1 MEQGRIILAIVLSF
15 LVFLVWDHFFI
26 EKVPPEQNITEQQEA
41 APQSP
46 ADEKQAG
53 PVTAPTV
60 ATTETKPV
68 ASFAETMQVDE
79 NTREIVVDT
88 PLYKATISEKGAI
101 ITAFVLKNYR
111 ETALPDASLKSLI
124 APENNLG
131 TLWSGLGELP
141 GDSTNGL
148 YKVDTDLATIKVD
161 GAVQTLSFTW
171 RSPQNVILE
180 KLFTFQPDSYLI
192 DYQVKVK
199 NSGTVPFQDRV
210 AVTLTQAGADAP
222 RGYGFVGP
230 SGYING
236 KLEQI
241 KPKKIAEQEPLSGKI
256 DWAAIQDRYF
266 MKAVLP
272 LDDQNSTI
280 KLAVQNETVMTNT
293 LLTELETFNPGSEKN
308 FAYQVYIGPK
318 SLNILN
324 KYDNSLAKLINFG
337 MFDILAKPCLWVMN
351 FIYDNLIP
359 NYGVAII
366 LLTLLT
372 KILLWPLGQK
382 SYKSMNAMK
391 KLQPLMMEIKEKYK
405 DDKKRQ
411 NEETMA
417 LYRTYKVN
425 PMGGCL
431 PMVLQIPVFFA
442 LYRMLYEAI
451 ELRHAPFFGWIND
464 LSAPDRLF
472 NFGFSIPFMEPP
484 YGIPVLTLI
493 MGATMLLQQKMQPPM
508 GDATQAKMMMLMP
521 VVFTFIFIN
530 FSAGLVLYWLTNNVL
545 SIGQQYYTQKKQT

>member
-1 MEQGRIILAIVLSF
+1 ML
-15 LVFLVWDHFFI
+15 
-26 EKVPPEQNITEQQEA
+26 
-41 APQSP
+41 
-46 ADEKQAG
+46 EKQ
-53 PVTAPTV
+53 
-60 ATTETKPV
+60 
-68 ASFAETMQVDE
+68 
-79 NTREIVVDT
+79 
-88 PLYKATISEKGAI
+88 
-101 ITAFVLKNYR
+101 
-111 ETALPDASLKSLI
+111 
-124 APENNLG
+124 
-131 TLWSGLGELP
+131 
-141 GDSTNGL
+141 
-148 YKVDTDLATIKVD
+148 
-161 GAVQTLSFTW
+161 
-171 RSPQNVILE
+171 
-180 KLFTFQPDSYLI
+180 FTFQPDSYLI

-199 NSGTVPFQDRV
+199 NNGTVPFQDRV

-241 KPKKIAEQEPLSGKI
+241 KPKKIAETENLSGKI

-272 LDDQNSTI
+272 QTDQNSTI
-280 KLAVQNETVMTNT
+280 KLAVQAETVMTNT
-293 LLTELETFNPGSEKN
+293 LLTEMETFNPGSEKS
-308 FAYQVYIGPK
+308 FAYQAYIGPK

-324 KYDNSLAKLINFG
+324 KYDNSLAKSINFG
-337 MFDILAKPCLWVMN
+337 MFDIIAKPCLWVMN

-391 KLQPLMMEIKEKYK
+391 KLQPLMAEIKEKYK

-451 ELRHAPFFGWIND
+451 ELRHAPFFGWITR
-464 LSAPDRLF
+464 P
-472 NFGFSIPFMEPP
+472 FGPGSSF
-484 YGIPVLTLI
+484 
-493 MGATMLLQQKMQPPM
+493 
-508 GDATQAKMMMLMP
+508 
-521 VVFTFIFIN
+521 
-530 FSAGLVLYWLTNNVL
+530 
-545 SIGQQYYTQKKQT
+545 

>member
-1 MEQGRIILAIVLSF
+1 MEQGRIILAIALSF
-15 LVFLVWDHFFI
+15 LVFLVWDYFFI
-26 EKVPPEQNITEQQEA
+26 EKIPPEQHLTEQQEA
-41 APQSP
+41 VQSSP
-46 ADEKQAG
+46 VDEKTPAKT
-53 PVTAPTV
+53 PPP
-60 ATTETKPV
+60 TETPTPLQPTPL
-68 ASFAETMQVDE
+68 AETTQAPE
-79 NTREIVVDT
+79 GAREILIKT

-101 ITAFVLKNYR
+101 ITSFTLMDYR
-111 ETALPDASLKSLI
+111 EEVDPDAPLKALVS
-124 APENNLG
+124 PDNRLG
-131 TLWSGLGELP
+131 TLWAGLSEVP
-141 GDSTNGL
+141 GDSVKGYYRTDAPL
-148 YKVDTDLATIKVD
+148 DTITID
-161 GAVQTLSFTW
+161 GEVQSLNFIW
-171 RSPQNVILE
+171 RSPQGVLVE
-180 KLFTFQPDSYLI
+180 KRFTFQPDSYVI
-192 DYQVKVK
+192 DYDVTVK
-199 NSGTVPFQDRV
+199 NSGSAPFQDRL

-230 SGYING
+230 SGYIDG
-236 KLEQI
+236 RLEQI
-241 KPKKIAEQEPLSGKI
+241 KPKEFDEKGNLTGKI

-272 LDDQNSTI
+272 KTDQNSTMR
-280 KLAVQNETVMTNT
+280 LAVQDETVMINT
-293 LLTELETFNPGSEKN
+293 LLTGMETFNPGSEKS
-308 FAYQVYIGPK
+308 FFYQAYMGPK
-318 SLNILN
+318 SLKTLN
-324 KYDNSLAKLINFG
+324 EMGGSLARAVNFG

-351 FIYDNLIP
+351 FIYDNLIS

-366 LLTLLT
+366 LLTLMT
-372 KILLWPLGQK
+372 KIILWPLGQK

-391 KLQPLMMEIKEKYK
+391 KLQPLMTEIREKYK
-405 DDKKRQ
+405 DDKQRQ
-411 NEETMA
+411 NQEMMA

-431 PMVLQIPVFFA
+431 PMLLQIPVFFA

-472 NFGFSIPFMEPP
+472 NLGVAIPFMEPP

-521 VVFTFIFIN
+521 VIFTFIFIN

-545 SIGQQYYTQKKQT
+545 SIGQQYYTQKKLA

>member
-1 MEQGRIILAIVLSF
+1 MEQGRIILAIALSF
-15 LVFLVWDHFFI
+15 LVFLVWDYFFI
-26 EKVPPEQNITEQQEA
+26 EKLPPEQNLTEQQETIPQPPVNDK
-41 APQSP
+41 APG
-46 ADEKQAG
+46 A
-53 PVTAPTV
+53 VTAPTA
-60 ATTETKPV
+60 ATTGIKPV
-68 ASFAETMQVDE
+68 PTFAETSQDVE
-79 NTREIVVDT
+79 NIRKIVVDT

-101 ITAFVLKNYR
+101 ITAFTLKNYR
-111 ETALPDASLKSLI
+111 EDAIPDSPLKALI

-131 TLWSGLGELP
+131 TLWAGLGELH
-141 GDSTNGL
+141 GDSTTGN
-148 YKVDTDLATIKVD
+148 YQADTDLEAITVNE
-161 GAVQTLSFTW
+161 AAQALTFTW
-171 RSPQNVILE
+171 RSPQNVLLE
-180 KLFTFQPDSYLI
+180 KQFTFQPDSYLI
-192 DYQVKVK
+192 DYQIKVK
-199 NSGTVPFQDRV
+199 NSGSVPFQDRV
-210 AVTLTQAGADAP
+210 AVTLTQAGADTP

-241 KPKKIAEQEPLSGKI
+241 KPKKIAETENLSGKI

-272 LDDQNSTI
+272 QTDQNSTI
-280 KLAVQNETVMTNT
+280 KLAVQAETVMTNT
-293 LLTELETFNPGSEKN
+293 LLTEMETFNPGSEKS

-318 SLNILN
+318 SLNILK

-351 FIYDNLIP
+351 FIHDNLIP

-366 LLTLLT
+366 LLTILT

-391 KLQPLMMEIKEKYK
+391 KLQPLMVEIKEKYK
-405 DDKKRQ
+405 DDKPRINQ
-411 NEETMA
+411 ETMA

-451 ELRHAPFFGWIND
+451 ELRHAPFFGWITD

-472 NFGFSIPFMEPP
+472 NFGFSIPFMEAP

-545 SIGQQYYTQKKQT
+545 SIGQQYYTQKKLA

>member
-15 LVFLVWDHFFI
+15 LVFLVWDYFFV
-26 EKVPPEQNITEQQEA
+26 EKLPPEQNLTEQQEVT
-41 APQSP
+41 PQPVIEESP
-46 ADEKQAG
+46 G
-53 PVTAPTV
+53 TLTAPPA
-60 ATTETKPV
+60 ATDETKAV
-68 ASFAETMQVDE
+68 ASFAETSQADV
-79 NTREIVVDT
+79 NIREVVVDT
-88 PLYKATISEKGAI
+88 PLYKATLSEKGAI

-111 ETALPDASLKSLI
+111 EAALPDAPLKSLI
-124 APENNLG
+124 APENKLG
-131 TLWSGLGELP
+131 TLWAGLGELP
-141 GDSTNGL
+141 GDSTHGH
-148 YKVDTDLATIKVD
+148 YQADTDLGAITVGEAAQTI
-161 GAVQTLSFTW
+161 TFTW
-171 RSPQNVILE
+171 RSPQNVLIE
-180 KLFTFQPDSYLI
+180 KQFTFQPDSYLI
-192 DYQVKVK
+192 DYTVKVK
-199 NSGTVPFQDRV
+199 NNGTVPFQDRV

-241 KPKKIAEQEPLSGKI
+241 KPKKIAETENLSGKI
-256 DWAAIQDRYF
+256 DWAAIQERYF

-272 LDDQNSTI
+272 QTDQNSTL
-280 KLAVQNETVMTNT
+280 KLAVQGETVMTST
-293 LLTELETFNPGSEKN
+293 LLTEMETFNPGSEKS
-308 FAYQVYIGPK
+308 FTYQAYVGPK

-324 KYDNSLAKLINFG
+324 KYDNSLAKSINFG
-337 MFDILAKPCLWVMN
+337 MFDIIAKPCLWVMN
-351 FIYDNLIP
+351 FIYENMIP

-391 KLQPLMMEIKEKYK
+391 KLQPLMAEIKEKYK

-411 NEETMA
+411 NQETMA

-451 ELRHAPFFGWIND
+451 ELRHAPFFGWITD

-472 NFGFSIPFMEPP
+472 NFSFSIPFMEAP

-545 SIGQQYYTQKKQT
+545 SIGQQYYTQKKQA

>member
-15 LVFLVWDHFFI
+15 LVFLVWDYFFI
-26 EKVPPEQNITEQQEA
+26 EKLPPEQNLTEQKEP
-41 APQSP
+41 APQL
-46 ADEKQAG
+46 
-53 PVTAPTV
+53 PVEDTPGTITAPPA
-60 ATTETKPV
+60 ATDETKPV
-68 ASFAETMQVDE
+68 ASFAETSQADLNIKEV
-79 NTREIVVDT
+79 VVDT
-88 PLYKATISEKGAI
+88 PLYQATLSEKGAI

-111 ETALPDASLKSLI
+111 EEALADAPLKALI
-124 APENNLG
+124 APENKLG
-131 TLWSGLGELP
+131 TLWAGLGELP
-141 GDSTNGL
+141 GDSTNGH
-148 YKVDTDLATIKVD
+148 YQADTDLGTITI
-161 GAVQTLSFTW
+161 GEAAQTLTFTW
-171 RSPQNVILE
+171 RSDQNVLLE
-180 KLFTFQPDSYLI
+180 KQFTFQPDSYLI
-192 DYQVKVK
+192 DYKVTVK
-199 NSGTVPFQDRV
+199 NNGTVPFQDRV

-241 KPKKIAEQEPLSGKI
+241 KPKKIAETENLSGKI
-256 DWAAIQDRYF
+256 DWVAIQDRYF

-272 LDDQNSTI
+272 QTDQNSTL
-280 KLAVQNETVMTNT
+280 KLDVQGETVMTNT
-293 LLTELETFNPGSEKN
+293 LLTEMETFNPGSEKS
-308 FAYQVYIGPK
+308 FAYQAYMGPK

-324 KYDNSLAKLINFG
+324 KYNNSLAKSINFG
-337 MFDILAKPCLWVMN
+337 MFDIIAKPCLWVMN

-391 KLQPLMMEIKEKYK
+391 KLQPLMAEIKEKYK
-405 DDKKRQ
+405 DDKKLQ
-411 NEETMA
+411 NQETMA

-451 ELRHAPFFGWIND
+451 ELRHAPFFGWITD

-545 SIGQQYYTQKKQT
+545 SIGQQYYTQKKLA